1 MISQNEFVRMV
12 SVQSETISKYINDG
26 KIIPDRII
34 ETGYRNFN
42 FFYEDTVRRYA
53 KAFNWDI
60 ITASNMMDK
69 FMEMV
74 EKMDM
79 SYSYKPVLLYAM
91 LENVNENGKVLI
103 EDLVDYFIYFYEDRR
118 KKGLAAEK
126 KKCIYLNGNYTRKD
140 VENNIFS
147 NPFRRFEDM
156 GFMKRSK
163 NFEFEYVEF
172 NKNIWN
178 KINDEKIRLIL
189 NYCDKAL
196 RKYYNE

>member
-12 SVQSETISKYINDG
+12 SVQNETISRYINEG
-26 KIIPDRII
+26 KITPDRVI

-42 FFYEDTVRRYA
+42 FFYEDTVKHYA
-53 KAFNWDI
+53 KKYNWDI
-60 ITASNMMDK
+60 ITQANMMEK

-91 LENVNENGKVLI
+91 LENADENGKVAV
-103 EDLVDYFIYFYEDRR
+103 EDLIDYFIYFYENRR
-118 KKGLAAEK
+118 KKGLIVEK
-126 KKCIYLNGNYTRKD
+126 KKCIYLRGDYTRNEVMK
-140 VENNIFS
+140 NIFS
-147 NPFRRFEDM
+147 NPFKRFEDM

-163 NFEFEYVEF
+163 DLEYVEF

-178 KINDEKIRLIL
+178 KLTNDKIKLIIS
-189 NYCDKAL
+189 YCDNAL
-196 RKYYNE
+196 KRYYDE